1 MRYQIKH
8 LPSGEVIAIGEEEI
22 KVGNTVI
29 HERGWIGKVREEKY
43 NDAPEVQVD
52 WFGVQE
58 NITASR
64 TSLIYLKKLLYSSN
78 PDRGLTCI
86 DLEELKKGD
95 DVEELANNY
104 AENCRPFEIECK
116 GSFKDGYNTSKDMFP
131 YSEEQMLKWAG
142 YYYKRETARPD
153 LTQMDIWR
161 EWKLSINQLPNWI
174 EVEMECV
181 GNVTCSK
188 HGYNMSNADCDK
200 QPKLYSKGGR
210 NYVKILDFGSK
221 EKK

>member
-1 MRYQIKH
+1 MRYEIRC
-8 LPSGEVIAIGEEEI
+8 LPSGEVIAIGDEKAESGDWYYSPEFS
-22 KVGNTVI
+22 K
-29 HERGWIGKVREEKY
+29 ELIGKFNGGNEEGFKV
-43 NDAPEVQVD
+43 A
-52 WFGVQE
+52 F
-58 NITASR
+58 
-64 TSLIYLKKLLYSSN
+64 SSN
-78 PDRGLTCI
+78 ADRGLACI
-86 DLEELKKGD
+86 DLEELKKRD

-210 NYVKILDFGSK
+210 DYVKILDFGSK